1 MSSDNKVTRV
11 SPGGS
16 SPAIRDSSGSG
27 STAITNNPLHDVDL
41 ESGTQHASVDSIAK
55 GVPMAVP
62 TERQGSTAFS
72 DEHSFPFE
80 IRTKN
85 LEYDV
90 AISKKKT
97 KPVLKGINSLFS
109 AGELC
114 ALMGP
119 SGAGKSTLLNV
130 LAGNNQRPYRGDIMV
145 NGEPLMSGFR
155 NVCVTIPQADVCYPA
170 LTGRQTLWY
179 SALLRLP
186 STVSKAKKAIIV
198 EELLEELNLTH
209 CADTL
214 VGNEDIRG
222 MSGGERKRVSI
233 GNELVVN
240 PSVLFVDEPTSGL
253 DSSAAENLVE
263 SLGRLAHKYSRTVI
277 CTIHQPSWQVFQKFD
292 KMLLMHKG
300 RVAYHGEARVHLV
313 NYFSAIGY
321 AAPAQE
327 NPLDFY
333 MRELQAVGD
342 DVFPDMWDKFENKE
356 QFKTIKEL
364 EGNVPKL
371 DMASLGKWKH
381 VNSPLMQYWVLLQ
394 RTAHDSVRDKTKMLG
409 GLMQKMM
416 VYLLMGIVFIDQAG
430 TTNDTIFTT
439 LGPLFFLV
447 FIAGMDAMMKNVLEF
462 PAIKSLIAREYK
474 NNAYG
479 MVPYY
484 LAQATVTFALE
495 SLNATLAFPAY
506 FLIGLRVEASRAF
519 TYYAVMMTVAWI
531 GSAIGLWIGSIAKD
545 MKEAQG
551 YVMPIVMPMMLFSG
565 FVIPLAQI
573 QYYFTWLY
581 YISFYQYGL
590 SIVLANEFEGK
601 IFTDCDRSA
610 EIPSNASSSN
620 VCFETGDQYLDF
632 ASIDPDE
639 VSTYFAYLYGFIVF
653 FLVVGCFTARL
664 QIKKASQTG

>member
-1 MSSDNKVTRV
+1 MALSGNVV
-11 SPGGS
+11 SPGEPSPTPIGRGS
-16 SPAIRDSSGSG
+16 SSSGG
-27 STAITNNPLHDVDL
+27 SASTNPLHLDI
-41 ESGTQHASVDSIAK
+41 ESGQQAK
-55 GVPMAVP
+55 KSQVPEM
-62 TERQGSTAFS
+62 ERQGSTAFS
-72 DEHSFPFE
+72 DEKSFPFE
-80 IRTKN
+80 IRTTS

-90 AISKKKT
+90 GINKT
-97 KPVLKGINSLFS
+97 TKTVLKGIDALFS
-109 AGELC
+109 AGELT

-130 LAGNNQRPYRGDIMV
+130 LAANNQRPYRGDIRV
-145 NGEPLMSGFR
+145 NGEPVMSGFR

-186 STVSKAKKAIIV
+186 SSISKAKKKIIV

-300 RVAYHGEARVHLV
+300 RVAYHGEARVQLV
-313 NYFSAIGY
+313 NYFTTIGY
-321 AAPAQE
+321 ACPAQE
-327 NPLDFY
+327 NPLDFF
-333 MRELQAVGD
+333 MRELQAVD
-342 DVFPDMWDKFENKE
+342 DHVFPDMWDKFEDKA
-356 QFKTIKEL
+356 QFKTVKEL

-371 DMASLGKWKH
+371 DIEALGKWKH
-381 VNSPLMQYWVLLQ
+381 VNSPLQQYLILLQ
-394 RTAHDSVRDKTKMLG
+394 RTGHDTVRDKTKMFG
-409 GLMQKMM
+409 GFAQKLM
-416 VYLLMGIVFIDQAG
+416 VYLLMGIVFIGQAG
-430 TTNDTIFTT
+430 DTNDTIFTT
-439 LGPLFFLV
+439 QGPLFFLV
-447 FIAGMDAMMKNVLEF
+447 FLAGMDSIMKNVLEF

-479 MVPYY
+479 MVPYF
-484 LAQATVTFALE
+484 LAQATVTFGLE
-495 SLNATLAFPAY
+495 ALNATLAFPAY
-506 FLIGLRVEASRAF
+506 FLIGLRIEASRAL
-519 TYYAVMMTVAWI
+519 TYYAVMMTTAWI
-531 GSAIGLWIGSIAKD
+531 GSALGLWIGSMAKD

-551 YVMPIVMPMMLFSG
+551 FIMPIIMPMMLFSG
-565 FVIPLAQI
+565 FVIPLASI
-573 QYYFTWLY
+573 QFYFVWLY
-581 YISFYQYGL
+581 HISFFQYGL
-590 SIVLANEFEGK
+590 SIMLANEFEGK
-601 IFTDCDRSA
+601 SFTDCDRAA
-610 EIPSNASSSN
+610 EIANNVSSSN
-620 VCFETGDQYLDF
+620 LCYETGDQYLEF
-632 ASIDPDE
+632 AEINPDDIP
-639 VSTYFAYLYGFIVF
+639 TYFGYLYAFIFF
-653 FLVVGCFTARL
+653 FLVIGCATSRY